1 IPQDPVPVVPVLL
14 QRPSRGSVNPGLSA
28 AAVDSYTLRP
38 FKAAPWLPG
47 PHLQTV
53 LGKFL
58 RPSVALQTRRV
69 RLELDD
75 GDFLDLD
82 LGPCP
87 SPGAP
92 LVVVL
97 HGLEGSIQRPYARL
111 ALQALVTQGIQ
122 PVGMNF
128 RSCSGEPNRT
138 LRFYH
143 SGETD
148 DFRAVL
154 SALERWFPSRPVGAL
169 GFSLGGNVL
178 LKWLGEEGEG
188 ARKRLRA
195 AATVSVPFD
204 LAAGTKLLEEGLWGR
219 IYTHYFLRSLKEKAQ
234 TKASRLGNVLEM
246 ERILSSRTL
255 REWDDAVTAPLHG
268 FKDAQD
274 YYVLSS
280 SKGFLPDVRIPAL
293 LIQADDDPFLPRES
307 LPTDEVG
314 ENPFLKAAFTRGGG
328 HVGFVAG
335 SSPAHRFFW
344 AESEAARFLGWA
356 LTDSA

>member
-1 IPQDPVPVVPVLL
+1 MTLEFSEAL
-14 QRPSRGSVNPGLSA
+14 KGYS
-28 AAVDSYTLRP
+28 LRP
-38 FKAAPWLPG
+38 FQSAPWLPG

-53 LGKFL
+53 AGKFL
-58 RPSVALQTRRV
+58 RPSVALEIRRI

-87 SPGAP
+87 SPMAP

-111 ALQALVTQGIQ
+111 ALQALVNQGIQ

-154 SALERWFPSRPVGAL
+154 SALEGWFPSRAVGAL

-178 LKWLGEEGEG
+178 LKWLGEEGES
-188 ARKRLRA
+188 AQERVRA

-204 LAAGTKLLEEGLWGR
+204 LAAGTRLLEEGFWGR
-219 IYTHYFLRSLKEKAQ
+219 VYTHYFLRSLKGKARA
-234 TKASRLGNVLEM
+234 KACQLGDVM
-246 ERILSSRTL
+246 ELDRILSTRTL

-268 FKDAQD
+268 FRDAQD
-274 YYVLSS
+274 YYTLSS
-280 SKGFLPDVRIPAL
+280 SKRFLPDVRIPTL
-293 LIQADDDPFLPRES
+293 LIQADDDPFLPQSFLPRE
-307 LPTDEVG
+307 EVR

-328 HVGFVAG
+328 HVGFVG
-335 SSPAHRFFW
+335 GVSPARRFFW

-356 LTDSA
+356 LTDST